1 MTEELTP
8 RQRKVLRSTAR
19 KRDANII
26 IGKRSI
32 SESVV
37 KHIDTELDRHELV
50 KVRLPR
56 TIKDRKETARQLAR
70 ATGASL
76 IDLIGYV
83 VVLYRP
89 NEKLPVEKRV
99 RLDEK

>member
-1 MTEELTP
+1 MEELTSKQRKILRWLA
-8 RQRKVLRSTAR
+8 RQRET
-19 KRDANII
+19 NIV
-26 IGKRSI
+26 IGKQGI
-32 SESVV
+32 TEAVI
-37 KHIDTELDRHELV
+37 KHIDTELFRHELT
-50 KVRLPR
+50 KVRLPK
-56 TIKDRKETARQLAR
+56 TIEDRKEAARQLAQ
-70 ATGASL
+70 ATAASL